1 MILFTLVSVQV
12 DSELG
17 ALIARLDAAVDPSAT
32 LGAGAT
38 DADTIV
44 HRVKAALQAALREND
59 VELPARFRRTRP
71 DTYARRLLHRDPGGR
86 YTAVVMTWGAGQ
98 GTSLHDHSG
107 LWCVDCVVDGEIA
120 VTQYDLVSAN
130 EKGAGGSY
138 TFAPQTHVTASRGE
152 AGCLIP
158 PFEYHTL
165 ANASAGRTSITL
177 HVYGG
182 EMSQCY
188 VFEPAGDGTY
198 RRVTRDLS
206 YDE

>member
-1 MILFTLVSVQV
+1 VGAQV
-12 DSELG
+12 DLKLG
-17 ALIARLDAAVDPSAT
+17 GLIARLDAAVDDP
-32 LGAGAT
+32 
-38 DADTIV
+38 DPDRIV
-44 HRVKAALQAALREND
+44 HRVKAALQAALRAN
-59 VELPARFRRTRP
+59 ELDLPSRFRRTRP
-71 DTYARRLLHRDPGGR
+71 DTYARRLVHRDPDGR
-86 YTAVVMTWGAGQ
+86 YTAVVMTWGPSQ
-98 GTSLHDHSG
+98 GTALHDHSG

-120 VTQYDLVSAN
+120 VTQYDLRSGGR
-130 EKGAGGSY
+130 EGEGGAY
-138 TFAPQTHVTASRGE
+138 TFAPQSHVTASRGE

-165 ANASAGRTSITL
+165 ANASAEGTSLTL

-182 EMSQCY
+182 EMSQCH

>member
-1 MILFTLVSVQV
+1 MILFTNVGVQV
-12 DSELG
+12 EPEIG
-17 ALIARLDAAVDPSAT
+17 ALIARLDAAVDPST
-32 LGAGAT
+32 MLGAGGSDPEAV
-38 DADTIV
+38 V
-44 HRVKAALQAALREND
+44 HRVKAALQAALRAND
-59 VELPARFRRTRP
+59 LELPARFRRTRP
-71 DTYARRLLHRDPGGR
+71 DTYARRLLHRDPEGR

-120 VTQYDLVSAN
+120 VTQYDLISGDG
-130 EKGAGGSY
+130 EGEGGAY
-138 TFAPQTHVTASRGE
+138 AFAPQTYVTASRGE

-165 ANASAGRTSITL
+165 ANASPGRTSLTL

-182 EMSQCY
+182 EMSQCH
-188 VFEPAGDGTY
+188 VFEPAGDGMF
-198 RRVTRDLS
+198 RRVTHDLS